1 MEGIYK
7 KDNSYKNVKKKSVTH
22 VDYSGERGVL
32 HFYGIIYIFLI
43 FMRKL
48 TPSFFKA
55 KKCMCWQCIVY
66 RKRRSQDLWTIPP
79 QRIRNLRRDK
89 VCIWDLF
96 VFCLS
101 CFCLVLC
108 CVVCVFV
115 CVCFVFVVVVYFERQ
130 VFEKRYYMYMTEL
143 TIETYLWILV
153 QLSY

>member
-108 CVVCVFV
+108 CVCV
-115 CVCFVFVVVVYFERQ
+115 CVCLFCFCCCCLFW
-130 VFEKRYYMYMTEL
+130 KAGL
-143 TIETYLWILV
+143 WKTILHVHDWINHWNILV
-153 QLSY
+153 NFSTIIILK

>member
-1 MEGIYK
+1 
-7 KDNSYKNVKKKSVTH
+7 
-22 VDYSGERGVL
+22 
-32 HFYGIIYIFLI
+32 
-43 FMRKL
+43 MRKL

-153 QLSY
+153 QLSYQNNQNKKKVCDAVSFPCVSNLCLLFCFFSGWEGGVRVNKS